1 VNAPFVVAAVVGHPI
16 SHSLSPAMHND
27 ALRRRGVAGTYA
39 AHDVTEESFASF
51 LAQQR
56 GTALRG
62 LSVTMPL
69 KDAAFDLV
77 DNRDEFAQ
85 RSRSVNTITFDAD
98 GRMRGSDTDGRGCV
112 EALRR
117 FGCDP
122 AGTRCMVLGAG
133 GAARSI
139 VVALDRAGAQ
149 AVLVVN
155 RSQERAKEAAACAP
169 SGRVATAA
177 DAPTCHVIVNA
188 TPVGM
193 ALADGGADASPL
205 EASLVPGD
213 AYVLDAVYKPL
224 ETRLLR
230 EAAARGATT
239 IDGLWMLV
247 HQAALQQAE
256 WFGVQ
261 ADADAMRTSAQAE
274 LARR

>member
-1 VNAPFVVAAVVGHPI
+1 MSEIAAVVGHPV

-27 ALRRRGVAGTYA
+27 ALRRRGSTDSYG
-39 AHDVTEESFASF
+39 AHDVTEEEFAAF
-51 LAQQR
+51 LAQLR

-77 DNRDEFAQ
+77 DHRDAFAQ
-85 RSRSVNTITFDAD
+85 RSRSVNTIAFDVD
-98 GRMRGSDTDGRGCV
+98 GRMRGSDTDGQGCI

-117 FGCDP
+117 FGCELAD
-122 AGTRCMVLGAG
+122 ARCMVLGAG

-139 VVALDRAGAQ
+139 IVALDIAGARE
-149 AVLVVN
+149 VIVVN
-155 RSQERAKEAAACAP
+155 RTVDKANEAAACARV
-169 SGRVATAA
+169 GRVGRAEEALSC
-177 DAPTCHVIVNA
+177 DVIVNA

-193 ALADGGADASPL
+193 ALADDSAQATPL
-205 EASLVPGD
+205 EASLIPSG

-247 HQAALQQAE
+247 HQAALQQAA

-261 ADADAMRTSAQAE
+261 GDADAMRASAEAE
-274 LARR
+274 LACR